1 MILLPAIDLMD
12 GQVVRLQRGEATAKT
27 IYSDDPVSVA
37 RQWET
42 EGGDFLH
49 LVDLDGAFGGEP
61 RNMDIVKQIAHA
73 VSIPCELGGGLRD
86 ETQIDSAFDA
96 GISRVVLG
104 TRASESVDFVREM
117 VARHGS
123 DKIAVGIDARD
134 GMVAVKGWVESSK
147 TKARDLALQVQDAGA
162 GTIIY
167 TDIATDGMLQG
178 PNFSAT
184 EELLGLLNC
193 RLIASG
199 GVSSIA
205 DVEQL
210 GRLEGLY
217 GVIIGRAL
225 YDHKFSLPQLRSS
238 IPR

>member
-12 GQVVRLQRGEATAKT
+12 GQVVRLQRGDAAAKT
-27 IYSDDPVSVA
+27 IYSDDPVA
-37 RQWET
+37 FAKKWED

-49 LVDLDGAFGGEP
+49 LVDLDGAFSGTP
-61 RNMDIVKQIAHA
+61 RNLETVKQIAA
-73 VSIPCELGGGLRD
+73 SISIPCELGGGLRD
-86 ETQIDSAFDA
+86 ESAIEAAFEA
-96 GISRVVLG
+96 GVSRVVLG
-104 TRASESVDFVREM
+104 TRASESVDFVRSM
-117 VARHGS
+117 AARHGS
-123 DKIAVGIDARD
+123 EKIAVGIDARD
-134 GMVAVKGWVESSK
+134 GMVAVKGWVESSN

-178 PNFSAT
+178 PNFSAM
-184 EELLGLLNC
+184 EELLALLDC
-193 RLIASG
+193 QLIASG

-210 GRLEGLY
+210 GRMEGLY
-217 GVIIGRAL
+217 GVIIGKAL